1 MDPLIPSEMLSS
13 AAQMMVYFVA
23 AIGVLMSFMMA
34 TRA

>member
-1 MDPLIPSEMLSS
+1 MHPLIPSEMLSS
-13 AAQMMVYFVA
+13 AAQMVVYFIT